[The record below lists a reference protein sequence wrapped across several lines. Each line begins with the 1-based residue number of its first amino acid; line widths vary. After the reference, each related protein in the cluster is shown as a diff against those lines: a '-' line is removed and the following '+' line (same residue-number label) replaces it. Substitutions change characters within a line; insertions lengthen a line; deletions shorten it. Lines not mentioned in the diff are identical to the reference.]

1 MKEYI
6 SKLNLRLNSKL
17 KGWAEERIF
26 GVFVFTN
33 VLFLLVLLYSAG
45 YFAPYVPLTINLIIV
60 IAIIL
65 SIILLQLHSKFI
77 FSLAILFWLLT
88 SLFMVFD
95 IDVWAERAAIY
106 AFEALVIGIIL
117 LIIEIN
123 ILAKNE

>member
-6 SKLNLRLNSKL
+6 SKLNLRLKSKL
-17 KGWAEERIF
+17 KGWAEERIL

-45 YFAPYVPLTINLIIV
+45 YFAPYLPLTINIIVV

-77 FSLAILFWLLT
+77 FSLAIFFWLLT
-88 SLFMVFD
+88 SIFMVFD